1 MQSTTRFGALA
12 FGDARNY
19 VIYTNKSAPHAV
31 PTFLNLAHNVL
42 IKHHAG
48 NANVRIDAALTG
60 MLILFWSSVFASP
73 RKLASCV

>member
-42 IKHHAG
+42 LKHHAG
-48 NANVRIDAALTG
+48 SANVRIDAALTG
-60 MLILFWSSVFASP
+60 MLSFESAAFRPQNI
-73 RKLASCV
+73 ASCA